1 MGWAVTRAMAAQDSL
16 GLHLQHPKSP
26 QSRSSNQSLSLAES
40 SAKGVAFSLGSSVHK
55 NVTESNIKAL
65 ASCVNKTTNTPKG
78 PSRHSKLYT
87 LNRCRRRKDFWKDQ
101 LSPLRK
107 AYTLWGACKWAKETQ
122 QRLNVFWVCVLSSF
136 QEYLYSAQLEC
147 QRKSLSLS
155 WAQVKSAFCRV
166 WWGHTLA
173 LNGKKLSKRT
183 PPLW

>member
-1 MGWAVTRAMAAQDSL
+1 MGWAVTRAMAVQDSL
-16 GLHLQHPKSP
+16 GLHLQYPKSP

-136 QEYLYSAQLEC
+136 QEYSAQLEC

-166 WWGHTLA
+166 WWEHTLA